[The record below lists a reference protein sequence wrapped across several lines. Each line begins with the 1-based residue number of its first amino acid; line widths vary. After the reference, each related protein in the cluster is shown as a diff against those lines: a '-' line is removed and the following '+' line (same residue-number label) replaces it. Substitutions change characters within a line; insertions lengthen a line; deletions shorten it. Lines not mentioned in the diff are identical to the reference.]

1 MNKTW
6 IAEFSSKPGFS
17 SQNTQS
23 AAPTSM
29 NGFVI
34 TSVSQLSL
42 TGLCVTLVYI
52 KEEEKER

>member
-17 SQNTQS
+17 SQNIQS
-23 AAPTSM
+23 TVPTGM

-34 TSVSQLSL
+34 TAVSLLSL
-42 TGLCVTLVYI
+42 TGLCVTLV
-52 KEEEKER
+52 

>member
-34 TSVSQLSL
+34 TAVSQLSL

-52 KEEEKER
+52 KEEKER